1 MIRGGKSF
9 VSAPPAFSNDAKRI
23 LICTGPTVSI
33 FSTSTGLQISSLE
46 GHTAAVTSVL
56 VVPASSPASKVLCF
70 CWTASLDGTIRYW
83 DFLAPE
89 LMKTVEVKM
98 PIYSMVIPSLL
109 VQSDKDKE
117 NESPLFAYISV
128 ENSNVQQK
136 KVNSLCGQIKKF
148 NLTKSRMVGGV
159 VLRETPQ
166 PEFLTVSPSGSY
178 FGMHNKRTIH
188 IWKVPRSD
196 SDRAVAKKISL
207 HHTKSVTVMA
217 FHPTERIVAAGDKCG
232 RILIWRDVG
241 SQTFCSTSDKLV
253 NGKLINNK
261 EDRPGVRGDDEADCC
276 STWHWHPSQVNVLS
290 FSSDGSY
297 LYSGGREGVL
307 VVWQLETGKKKFL
320 PRIGSPLLYFTDSP
334 DPTLSSISCA
344 DNHVHILKMPSM
356 EILKSISGIKLPVSH
371 PEINESLCSNFA
383 FDYSAGLVALRAE
396 NYCVQLYSL
405 LEDRE
410 VSEIQVCER
419 NHQPVDE
426 VTMGV
431 TRVAISKDGSTVCT
445 SDVKLPEDGIGS
457 LVCLKFWE
465 SDTLNKNFSLSTIVY
480 EPHRD
485 AGVSSVAFHPSRRM
499 AVSTSNGGDFKIWVS
514 HDEIKKNGETVKN
527 SGWMC
532 HSVGSYKKKPMTAAA
547 FSADGSVLAVAAET
561 VITLWDPE
569 HNVLVAVLGEIQKP
583 IRSLSFA
590 GKSDYLVSVSEG
602 SQPQLSVCSMS
613 KLSVSWSY
621 KLQVEDV
628 ACAVDASMFAVLV
641 VRKSCNNETTVLKGR
656 DGVILLFNVTDPLP
670 VATWSVRKAKGGGLG
685 FIQANNQTKNIF
697 KAGKPSS
704 QELLVYVDGDH
715 EFVVFDPQSS
725 ETHEL
730 SLTGQ
735 QNLATIEETGQ
746 LGYASVYGE
755 LPEFEL
761 KSKDDELWEA
771 TAPSRPSERPW
782 ESIFSGSSHDL
793 PPLTK
798 LCSPF
803 LESLLERRTTTS
815 TTAIVE

>member
-1 MIRGGKSF
+1 MYPQVF
-9 VSAPPAFSNDAKRI
+9 E
-23 LICTGPTVSI
+23 
-33 FSTSTGLQISSLE
+33 ISSLE

-128 ENSNVQQK
+128 ENSNVQEK
-136 KVNSLCGQIKKF
+136 KVNTLCGQIKKF

-207 HHTKSVTVMA
+207 HHTKSVT
-217 FHPTERIVAAGDKCG
+217 
-232 RILIWRDVG
+232 
-241 SQTFCSTSDKLV
+241 
-253 NGKLINNK
+253 
-261 EDRPGVRGDDEADCC
+261 
-276 STWHWHPSQVNVLS
+276 
-290 FSSDGSY
+290 
-297 LYSGGREGVL
+297 
-307 VVWQLETGKKKFL
+307 
-320 PRIGSPLLYFTDSP
+320 
-334 DPTLSSISCA
+334 
-344 DNHVHILKMPSM
+344 
-356 EILKSISGIKLPVSH
+356 
-371 PEINESLCSNFA
+371 
-383 FDYSAGLVALRAE
+383 
-396 NYCVQLYSL
+396 
-405 LEDRE
+405 
-410 VSEIQVCER
+410 
-419 NHQPVDE
+419 
-426 VTMGV
+426 
-431 TRVAISKDGSTVCT
+431 
-445 SDVKLPEDGIGS
+445 
-457 LVCLKFWE
+457 
-465 SDTLNKNFSLSTIVY
+465 
-480 EPHRD
+480 
-485 AGVSSVAFHPSRRM
+485 
-499 AVSTSNGGDFKIWVS
+499 
-514 HDEIKKNGETVKN
+514 
-527 SGWMC
+527 
-532 HSVGSYKKKPMTAAA
+532 
-547 FSADGSVLAVAAET
+547 
-561 VITLWDPE
+561 
-569 HNVLVAVLGEIQKP
+569 
-583 IRSLSFA
+583 
-590 GKSDYLVSVSEG
+590 
-602 SQPQLSVCSMS
+602 
-613 KLSVSWSY
+613 
-621 KLQVEDV
+621 
-628 ACAVDASMFAVLV
+628 
-641 VRKSCNNETTVLKGR
+641 
-656 DGVILLFNVTDPLP
+656 
-670 VATWSVRKAKGGGLG
+670 AKGGGLG

-735 QNLATIEETGQ
+735 QNLATNEETVEQ